1 MMTKHI
7 ANTIL
12 QQLGG
17 GRFCVMVGV
26 KFITAIKNGVSF
38 KIMRNASKATH
49 IRITLQPDDTYTV
62 EFIKCRGTTIS
73 TVKEVE
79 NVYCDQLVELFE
91 QTTQLNTK
99 LY

>member
-1 MMTKHI
+1 MTKQV

-17 GRFCVMVGV
+17 GSFCIMVGA
-26 KFITAIKNGVSF
+26 KFIASIKNGVSF

-49 IRITLQPDDTYTV
+49 VRITLQPNYTYTV
-62 EFIKCRGTTIS
+62 EFIMCRGTTMS

-79 NVYCDQLVELFE
+79 NVYGDQLVELFE